1 MYCLQKFYPII
12 FIFTLMSD
20 GNHIPAKNA
29 SLKYIALA
37 TPVLLFILMAGS
49 VLFYKERMLY
59 IDAPHV
65 LFRLIND
72 GHFWIEEHRYGSF
85 ISQVLPLIGAK
96 LHFPLRVLMLLYSVS
111 FYVFY
116 LSVALILIYGYRNYV
131 LAILLGLYFILF
143 VSESYYWPNNEVHQG
158 IAWLLLIFGANFSIA
173 AKKRPLIYTTLLF
186 TASFFLAVW
195 THPLV
200 MLAGVY
206 LWFFFMADKA
216 TWPFTKIQSVLFS
229 VILLILAYIKFHQGM
244 HHGYD
249 SSKIEALTQFQFRKI
264 KTIFDSPA
272 LHFLLRNTLKGF
284 LLIPMIF
291 LAGIIGLLKE
301 KKYLQL
307 IWTIGF
313 VCGYVILTCIT
324 FWDVTSCSYLE
335 CEYMPLVII
344 GCAPFVCYVLPKM
357 NVRLAVG
364 LFACMYILYLIN
376 IYNAA
381 PPFKNRL
388 AILERIN
395 EKMKEKN
402 FTKIIIQ
409 EPEPYADSALINNW
423 AAPVESIFISKLNG
437 EVPQRTFIFFNTDEI
452 KNYST
457 LAKDTLLG
465 SFEKRSV
472 SHIDSCY
479 FQMDTTTK
487 YTVVTYSELMK

>member
-1 MYCLQKFYPII
+1 
-12 FIFTLMSD
+12 MSD

-29 SLKYIALA
+29 SLKYTALA
-37 TPVLLFILMAGS
+37 TQVLLFILMAGS
-49 VLFYKERMLY
+49 ILFYKERMLY

-96 LHFPLRVLMLLYSVS
+96 LHLPLGVLMLLYSAG

-116 LSVALILIYGYRNYV
+116 LSVAVILIHGYRNYT

-158 IAWLLLIFGANFSIA
+158 IAWLLLVFGANFSMA

-186 TASFFLAVW
+186 TASFFLAIW

-200 MLAGVY
+200 MLAGIY
-206 LWFFFMADKA
+206 LWFFFMTDKA
-216 TWPFTKIQSVLFS
+216 SWPFTKIESVLFS
-229 VILLILAYIKFHQGM
+229 VILLVLAYIKFHQGM

-249 SSKIEALTQFQFRKI
+249 SSKIETLTQFQFQKI
-264 KTIFDSPA
+264 RTIPAAPA
-272 LHFLLRNTLKGF
+272 LHFLFRNCLKGF
-284 LLIPMIF
+284 LFIPLLF
-291 LAGIIGLLKE
+291 LAGIIGLLLE
-301 KKYLQL
+301 KRYLQL
-307 IWTIGF
+307 MWTIGF
-313 VCGYVILTCIT
+313 VCGYVVLTCIT
-324 FWDVTSCSYLE
+324 FRDVTSRSYLE
-335 CEYMPLVII
+335 CEYMPQVII
-344 GCAPFVCYVLPKM
+344 GCTPFVCYVLPKM
-357 NVRLAVG
+357 NVRFAIA
-364 LFACMYILYLIN
+364 LFAGMYILCLAN
-376 IYNAA
+376 IYKAA
-381 PPFKNRL
+381 PPFTNRL

-402 FTKIIIQ
+402 LTKIIIQ

-423 AAPVESIFISKLNG
+423 AAPVESIFMSKLKG
-437 EVPQRTFIFFNTDEI
+437 EVPQRTFIFFNADEI

-457 LAKDTLLG
+457 RAKDTLLG
-465 SFEKRSV
+465 SFEKRGV
-472 SHIDSCY
+472 SHIDSRY
-479 FQMDTTTK
+479 FQMDTSAR